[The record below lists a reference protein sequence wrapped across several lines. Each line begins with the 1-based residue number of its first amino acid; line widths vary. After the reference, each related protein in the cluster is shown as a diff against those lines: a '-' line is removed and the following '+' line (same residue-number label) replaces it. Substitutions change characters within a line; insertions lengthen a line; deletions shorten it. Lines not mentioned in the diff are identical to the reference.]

1 MRCRK
6 AHEYIS
12 RSVDGELAGRKA
24 ARLERH
30 LASCGECRALLEDL
44 RKIVGGATELDTP
57 EPSDRVWKGIRA
69 GLAAADVKPLVEG
82 ISLEPRP
89 FFGLGAPALRY
100 AGVAA
105 LAVVLVVSGVVIGT
119 RLGRQG
125 APARSDRGEKYTL
138 AKLDEAE
145 RYYQQAIRSLSEAFV
160 SERGALAPQVAEL
173 FDRNLSVID
182 ATIQACRRAVLEEPD
197 DLQARSYL
205 LAAYTEKVTL
215 LDSALDLQKRGRET
229 AGKGK
234 KIL

>member
-6 AHEYIS
+6 THEYIS
-12 RSVDGELAGRKA
+12 RSIDGELAGRQV

-44 RKIVGGATELDTP
+44 RAIAGDAAKLDAP

-69 GLAAADVKPLVEG
+69 GLAAAELKPAREG
-82 ISLEPRP
+82 LDPARRPLFGFSL
-89 FFGLGAPALRY
+89 PALRY

-119 RLGRQG
+119 RLGRQELPSG
-125 APARSDRGEKYTL
+125 PDAGEKYTL

-145 RYYQQAIRSLSEAFV
+145 RYYQQAIKSLSEAFT
-160 SERGALAPQVAEL
+160 SEKGALAPQVAEL

-197 DLQARSYL
+197 DLELRNYL
-205 LAAYTEKVTL
+205 LAAYTQKVTL
-215 LDSALDLQKRGRET
+215 LDSALDLQRMDRDA
-229 AGKGK
+229 AGKK
-234 KIL
+234 KVL

>member
-1 MRCRK
+1 MECRK
-6 AHEYIS
+6 ANEYIS
-12 RSVDGELAGRKA
+12 RSIDGELSGRQA

-44 RKIVGGATELDTP
+44 RAIAGDAAKLAAP

-69 GLAAADVKPLVEG
+69 GLAAAVLKPARVGLG
-82 ISLEPRP
+82 PL
-89 FFGLGAPALRY
+89 FGLSLPARRY

-105 LAVVLVVSGVVIGT
+105 LAVVLVASGLIVGL

-125 APARSDRGEKYTL
+125 TPAGSDRGEKYTL

-145 RYYQQAIRSLSEAFV
+145 SHYQAAIKSLSEAFA
-160 SERGALAPQVAEL
+160 SEKGALVPQVSEL

-205 LAAYTEKVTL
+205 LSAYTEKVTL
-215 LDSALDLQKRGRET
+215 LDSALDLQRLDRE
-229 AGKGK
+229 AVGKGK
-234 KIL
+234 KRL

>member
-12 RSVDGELAGRKA
+12 RSIDGELSGRQA

-44 RKIVGGATELDTP
+44 RSIAGDAAKLDSP
-57 EPSDRVWKGIRA
+57 EPSERVWRNIRT
-69 GLAAADVKPLVEG
+69 GLAAADLKPARERLDSARRPLFG
-82 ISLEPRP
+82 FSL
-89 FFGLGAPALRY
+89 PARRY
-100 AGVAA
+100 ADVAA
-105 LAVVLVVSGVVIGT
+105 LAVVLVVSGVVVGL

-125 APARSDRGEKYTL
+125 TPAGSDKGEKYTL

-145 RYYQQAIRSLSEAFV
+145 RYYQQAIKSLSEAFT
-160 SERGALAPQVAEL
+160 SEKGALAPQVAEL

-197 DLQARSYL
+197 DLELRNYL
-205 LAAYTEKVTL
+205 LAAYTQKVTL
-215 LDSALDLQKRGRET
+215 LDSALDLQRMDRDA
-229 AGKGK
+229 AGKK
-234 KIL
+234 KVL